1 MRASTAL
8 LAGLLGAA
16 GALHLAKPSV
26 YERVVP
32 GWVPGTP
39 RQVVLVSG
47 AAEAALG
54 AALLPRRTRRLAA
67 WGAVALFVAVFPAN
81 VKQFRRASRRPGAER
96 WITAARL
103 PLQLPL
109 VWWAARVACRVD

>member
-32 GWVPGTP
+32 AWVPGTP

-67 WGAVALFVAVFPAN
+67 WGAVALFAAVFPAN
-81 VKQFRRASRRPGAER
+81 VEHFRRASRRPGAER
-96 WITAARL
+96 WITAVRL
-103 PLQLPL
+103 PLQVPL
-109 VWWAARVACRVD
+109 LLWAARVARDDG